1 MCIYDIL
8 YICLYVYVYIYIYR
22 YTCVCVCDVCVC
34 VRVHLFIYLFI
45 IILCVC
51 MYIYI
56 YKHRNPV
63 QRGPKLNG
71 SNTKPG
77 NWGDEA
83 IAALRQLTSFCTRTN
98 TLARAPV
105 HDASLMLPHHDLCMV

>member
-8 YICLYVYVYIYIYR
+8 YICLYVYVYIYIDIR
-22 YTCVCVCDVCVC
+22 VCVCDVCVC
-34 VRVHLFIYLFI
+34 ICLFTYSSLFY
-45 IILCVC
+45 VYV
-51 MYIYI
+51 YIYT
-56 YKHRNPV
+56 HRNPV

>member
-1 MCIYDIL
+1 MIFFIFVCMCM
-8 YICLYVYVYIYIYR
+8 YIYIDIR
-22 YTCVCVCDVCVC
+22 VCVCDVCVC
-34 VRVHLFIYLFI
+34 ACAFVYLLIHHYFM
-45 IILCVC
+45 C

-56 YKHRNPV
+56 YTHRNPV

>member
-1 MCIYDIL
+1 M
-8 YICLYVYVYIYIYR
+8 YIYIYIDIR
-22 YTCVCVCDVCVC
+22 VCVCVCVCDVCVC
-34 VRVHLFIYLFI
+34 V
-45 IILCVC
+45 CVC
-51 MYIYI
+51 ICLFTYSSLFYVYVYIYT
-56 YKHRNPV
+56 HRNPV

>member
-1 MCIYDIL
+1 MIFFIFVCMCMYIYI
-8 YICLYVYVYIYIYR
+8 YVCVCVCICLFTYSSLFYVYVYIY
-22 YTCVCVCDVCVC
+22 T
-34 VRVHLFIYLFI
+34 
-45 IILCVC
+45 
-51 MYIYI
+51 
-56 YKHRNPV
+56 HRNPV

>member
-1 MCIYDIL
+1 MCFYDIL
-8 YICLYVYVYIYIYR
+8 YICLYVYVYIYIDIR
-22 YTCVCVCDVCVC
+22 VCVCDVC

-51 MYIYI
+51 IYI
-56 YKHRNPV
+56 YTHRNPV

-105 HDASLMLPHHDLCMV
+105 HDASLMLPHHDLCIV